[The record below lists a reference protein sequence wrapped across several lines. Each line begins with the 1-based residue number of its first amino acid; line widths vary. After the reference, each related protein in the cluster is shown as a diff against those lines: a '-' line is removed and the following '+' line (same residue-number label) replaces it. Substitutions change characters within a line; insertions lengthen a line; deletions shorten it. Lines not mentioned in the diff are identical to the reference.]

1 MPGASFGL
9 PLAGIIDI
17 SEERAR
23 LQKSLDKV
31 GKELAGLRSR
41 LNNSKFIVSAPEDV
55 VNETRSNLAFRE
67 EEETQMRT
75 ALERLEDLV

>member
-9 PLAGIIDI
+9 PLADIIDI

-41 LNNSKFIVSAPEDV
+41 LKNPKFIVSAPEDV
-55 VNETRSNLAFRE
+55 GNETRSNLALRE
-67 EEETQMRT
+67 EEEAQMRA
-75 ALERLEDLV
+75 ALERLEELV

>member
-1 MPGASFGL
+1 M
-9 PLAGIIDI
+9 
-17 SEERAR
+17 
-23 LQKSLDKV
+23 QKSLDKV

-41 LNNSKFIVSAPEDV
+41 LKNPKFIVSAPEDV

-75 ALERLEDLV
+75 ALERLEELV